1 MLGGE
6 VHEERRLTPLAGA
19 AATLVV
25 RVALSAPPYVNATR
39 ATAGVAFAL
48 ALSLTYHS
56 FRDTARGVG
65 EATRPPVA

>member
-25 RVALSAPPYVNATR
+25 RVALSAPPKA
-39 ATAGVAFAL
+39 
-48 ALSLTYHS
+48 S
-56 FRDTARGVG
+56 
-65 EATRPPVA
+65 